1 MAVDIALDRSG
12 EEILLYFD
20 ISTEGLHA
28 QTFGNALLAFDEL
41 YRSINAVINPGVE
54 IQIEF
59 IRSDQGSVRAVLK
72 ALKKDAQELIA
83 KPLSLIIVP
92 FLLGVL
98 ATWLLDDKIT
108 ITVNDDSYVV
118 QRGHERIVLTA

>member
-1 MAVDIALDRSG
+1 MRS
-12 EEILLYFD
+12 
-20 ISTEGLHA
+20 STRVSKSRLSLSA
-28 QTFGNALLAFDEL
+28 
-41 YRSINAVINPGVE
+41 
-54 IQIEF
+54 
-59 IRSDQGSVRAVLK
+59 QGSVRAVLK